1 LNEPNTVSEE
11 TISKAMQGDTE
22 AFSEIYRTYYKRV
35 YFMGVQYFKNE
46 DTAKDVVQ
54 EVFIKVH
61 KQIHTLKTPKAF
73 SSWLHVLTYRICQ
86 NRNRRKLVVYELS
99 DDVQVEDFA
108 DTKKV
113 DIVDKIENERIKEVI
128 MSSLDGM
135 SDQLRMVGVLRFFEE
150 LKIEEIS
157 EILDVPKST
166 IGTRLVKIK
175 KILRIDLEKHGI
187 HNNYGFAILTPALM
201 YEAYELLFK
210 RYELGLNE
218 ASAERILLIAIGGGA
233 ATATSAAGGITFL
246 SKVIIGGLT
255 TATVLGGG
263 ILLSK
268 NNNVEETN
276 ITFDPPP
283 MEEML
288 PEIPVAKIEDINYDP
303 NWRNSVLDIDVTTTN
318 SNFDKILVN
327 EIETLQ
333 IDSNGT
339 YVVKLLK
346 DNSTIDEKE
355 ITFSMFDRNSPVAT
369 GTTEDDT
376 FVIFLNDDLSG
387 IDWGSITH
395 YKNGVLANEY
405 VMDIENS
412 KLIIQN
418 DNNYSTHELFVM
430 DNAGNELN
438 IKIQ

>member
-1 LNEPNTVSEE
+1 MNGPNTVSEE

-22 AFSEIYRTYYKRV
+22 AFSELYRTYYKRV

-210 RYELGLNE
+210 RYELGINE
-218 ASAERILLIAIGGGA
+218 ASADRILLIALGGGA

-263 ILLSK
+263 ILLSQ
-268 NNNVEETN
+268 NNSDEETN
-276 ITFDPPP
+276 ITFDPPQV
-283 MEEML
+283 EEMI
-288 PEIPVAKIEDINYDP
+288 PEIPVAKIANVNYDQY
-303 NWRNSVLDIDVTTTN
+303 WRNSVLDIDVTTTN
-318 SNFDKILVN
+318 SNFDKILIN
-327 EIETLQ
+327 ELETLQ
-333 IDSNGT
+333 IDNNGT
-339 YVVKLLK
+339 YTVKLLK
-346 DNSTIDEKE
+346 DNNTIDEKE
-355 ITFSMFDRNSPVAT
+355 ITVSIFDRNSPIAT
-369 GTTEDDT
+369 GTVEDDT
-376 FVIFLNDDLSG
+376 FVILLSDDLSG
-387 IDWGSITH
+387 IDWGSIIH
-395 YKNGVLANEY
+395 YKNGVLTNEY

-412 KLIIQN
+412 RIIIKN
-418 DNNYSTHELFVM
+418 DNNYSTHELFVK